1 MQLLALAAAAAGEA
15 FHRHLYLYGWM
26 DMSST
31 AMISAL
37 SLCVTMIARYLRRAR
52 CGPIWHARSRICGRA
67 VLLPARSISEY
78 SSNLKSDVMYFGIF
92 IINLYI
98 RIYCIRLQV
107 AIL

>member
-1 MQLLALAAAAAGEA
+1 MDGYELHGDDVGSVTVCDDDCPIFKEGQVRSNLACSFSDLWPCS
-15 FHRHLYLYGWM
+15 F
-26 DMSST
+26 
-31 AMISAL
+31 
-37 SLCVTMIARYLRRAR
+37 VT
-52 CGPIWHARSRICGRA
+52 
-67 VLLPARSISEY
+67 ARSISEY